1 MRTSAV
7 SMLMPRRREEV
18 DVGSRR
24 SSRRAPDVTALIPF
38 DRLVAFVSTLFAAAG
53 CGGAEARTVAHALCE
68 ANLLGHDSHGVLRV
82 PIYLDHLE
90 KGIVQRG
97 QQPRLISDV
106 GALSSFDGNRGFGQ
120 VAGEVVVRHGVARAR
135 ELGAAA
141 VALRNVGH
149 LGRLGRWAEMA
160 AAEGILSMQFVNT
173 SGGSNAEVLL
183 VAPFGGQDRRMSVNP
198 MCVGLPRRGRDP
210 IIMDATIAATA
221 GGKVMAAANRGD
233 PLPPGQIVDRDGR
246 PSTRPEDLFEGGA
259 ILPFGDHRGY
269 ALAFMIDVLAG
280 ALTGGGTSPQPKHPR
295 MNNLAAIF
303 IDPAKV
309 GGADYD
315 GDLGLYATWMKQA
328 PSLLQ
333 GGEVLLPGEIE
344 IRVADRRR
352 REGIPLDDTTLSL
365 LQGAATRLSAAQLA
379 V

>member
-1 MRTSAV
+1 
-7 SMLMPRRREEV
+7 
-18 DVGSRR
+18 
-24 SSRRAPDVTALIPF
+24 
-38 DRLVAFVSTLFAAAG
+38 
-53 CGGAEARTVAHALCE
+53 
-68 ANLLGHDSHGVLRV
+68 
-82 PIYLDHLE
+82 
-90 KGIVQRG
+90 VQRG
-97 QQPRLISDV
+97 EQPRLISDV

-295 MNNLAAIF
+295 MNNLGAIF